1 MLKVGDQLPAVTLY
15 EYIPAEGGA
24 CALGPDPV
32 DTALAAAG
40 KTIVLFAVPGAFT
53 PVCSEQHLPG
63 YLAQYEALKA
73 AGADEIWCV
82 ACNDPFVMGAWGQA
96 QGVQGK
102 IRMLGDGNNALAQA
116 AGLTLDLTARG
127 FGVRSVRYSAL
138 VRDGRIV
145 TLNVEAP
152 GEFAVSDAA
161 TMLAQLGANPK
172 A

>member
-1 MLKVGDQLPAVTLY
+1 MLQVGDQLPAVTLY
-15 EYIPAEGGA
+15 EYVPAEGGE
-24 CALGPDPV
+24 CALGPDAV
-32 DTALAAAG
+32 DTAQAAAG

-53 PVCSEQHLPG
+53 PVCSERHLPG
-63 YLAQYEALKA
+63 YLEQYEALKA